1 MASSERSSAAAPMA
15 TTAAPRRQKV
25 RLIFDRF
32 DANADGGLDRSE
44 MAALVA
50 AVNPNVRFS
59 AEQIASILDEVF
71 RTYSDFVLHPG
82 AGLSFDGLLQT
93 YDDGAGDVDRDFEA
107 LGMPPPPAGSSRET
121 DLDRRVSGGGARS
134 WAVESPSPGIDYAA
148 TWTAVEDLELL
159 IRRRIRACN
168 RKKGVKDVAVGDGFS
183 DTGWS
188 TDLSAEFNR
197 KMTFLDFTSSEFKIF
212 LKELEGIRARVDSA
226 PTRDER
232 FDGHMGVGRTL
243 YDHRLFSESLESFRR
258 AAEIRPD
265 DVRTHFKMG
274 NALCSLGR
282 LSEAKDCYFS
292 ALESAEMDAEGW
304 ATLLPQ
310 IHVNL
315 GIALEGEGLLLNA
328 SEHYREAAILCPTH
342 YRALKLL
349 GSALFGVGE
358 YGPAETALEEA
369 ILLKPDYADAHC
381 DLGSVLHAIGERERA
396 ILEFQRV
403 IDLKPDHLDALYNL
417 GGLFMDDGRF
427 GRAAEMYTRVLA
439 IRPVHWRAQLNRAIS
454 LLGAGEGEEAKR
466 ALRDAFKMTK
476 RVELYDAIAH
486 VKHLQ
491 KKSKGRWNSM
501 VKSEVGVDLE
511 QPADVIVVETSKFKQ
526 DGKKGGTSVETLR
539 DALPIR
545 AFQRV
550 SRLDR
555 CDANLFK
562 TELSRVDVPVSY
574 SGIGGPEKS
583 IRKSG
588 LEVTLRKLLH
598 FLKPEAFQE
607 AVKAIDERVLSI
619 LDASGSGRIDLGMFC
634 AAIAPVCAGPP
645 EKRKRA
651 AFDALVWR
659 SVQGVQGQISRS
671 DASVYLRYLSA
682 VYFPSR
688 RPREEEE
695 EEEEEEGDDERAM
708 ISFPEF
714 VDMFDNI
721 DWGFGIMGAL
731 MKLENGDRLRQG
743 GYSCDVCRYP
753 IAGPRFKERKCGF
766 NLCVGCY
773 CEGKVPK
780 TFRRDE
786 YKFKEYWSSN

>member
-1 MASSERSSAAAPMA
+1 MSFSGRSSTTPMASTA
-15 TTAAPRRQKV
+15 TRRHKV

-32 DANADGGLDRSE
+32 DVNADGGLDGSE

-50 AVNPNVRFS
+50 AVNPNVKFS
-59 AEQIASILDEVF
+59 AEQISSIIDEVF
-71 RTYSDFVLHPG
+71 RTYSDFVSHPQV
-82 AGLSFDGLLQT
+82 GLSFDGLLQT

-107 LGMPPPPAGSSRET
+107 LGISVPTAISSHNV
-121 DLDRRVSGGGARS
+121 DIDRVPGKCTPS
-134 WAVESPSPGIDYAA
+134 WAVESPIPGIDYAA
-148 TWTAVEDLELL
+148 TWTVVEDLELL
-159 IRRRIRACN
+159 IRRRVRACN
-168 RKKGVKDVAVGDGFS
+168 RKKGVKDASGGDGFS
-183 DTGWS
+183 DAGWS

-197 KMTFLDFTSSEFKIF
+197 KMTFLDLSCSEFKIF
-212 LKELEGIRARVDSA
+212 LKELERIRVRVDSA

-232 FDGHMGVGRTL
+232 FDGHMAVGRTL
-243 YDHRLFSESLESFRR
+243 YDHRLFAESLESFRR
-258 AAEIRPD
+258 AAEIRPA
-265 DVRTHFKMG
+265 DVRTLFKMG
-274 NALCSLGR
+274 NALCSLGK
-282 LSEAKDCYFS
+282 STEAKECYFL
-292 ALESAEMDAEGW
+292 ALESAELDTDGW

-315 GIALEGEGLLLNA
+315 GITLEGEGLLLNA

-369 ILLKPDYADAHC
+369 ILLNPDYADAHC
-381 DLGSVLHAIGERERA
+381 DFGSVLHAIGEQERA

-439 IRPVHWRAQLNRAIS
+439 IRPNHWRAQLNRAIS

-466 ALRDAFKMTK
+466 ALSDAFKMTK

-491 KKSKGRWNSM
+491 KKSKGGLNSI
-501 VKSEVGVDLE
+501 VKSEVGVDFE
-511 QPADVIVVETSKFKQ
+511 QPADIIVVETSKFKQ
-526 DGKKGGTSVETLR
+526 DSRKGTSIDTLST
-539 DALPIR
+539 ALPIR

-555 CDANLFK
+555 CDVNLFK
-562 TELSRVDVPVSY
+562 MELSRVDIPVSY
-574 SGIGGPEKS
+574 SGTGGPEKS

-607 AVKAIDERVLSI
+607 AVKAVDERVLSI
-619 LDASGSGRIDLGMFC
+619 LDVTGSGRIDLGMFY
-634 AAIAPVCAGPP
+634 AAIAPVCSGPP

-651 AFDALVWR
+651 AFDALLWR
-659 SVQGVQGQISRS
+659 SVKGVQGQIRRS
-671 DASVYLRYLSA
+671 DASIYLRYLS
-682 VYFPSR
+682 VMYFPSR
-688 RPREEEE
+688 CLRESMVDEE
-695 EEEEEEGDDERAM
+695 DDDGSM

-714 VDMFDNI
+714 VDMFDDMNS
-721 DWGFGIMGAL
+721 GFGIL
-731 MKLENGDRLRQG
+731 DTLIKLENGDRLRQG
-743 GYSCDVCRYP
+743 GYSCDVCKYP
-753 IAGPRFKERKCGF
+753 IAGPRFKERRCGF
-766 NLCVGCY
+766 SLCIRCY
-773 CEGKVPK
+773 CDGKVPK
-780 TFRRDE
+780 AFRKDE
-786 YKFKEYWSSN
+786 YEFKEYWSSN